1 MVKIQSSSQA
11 EENEGTNMTD
21 ITTISIGRTSG
32 FGSVEDSFYEELT
45 VTYDSISYE
54 YKPGMET
61 EFNKSEEWFYRTTR
75 PAFQE
80 LFRQAAAAAVEGIN
94 RVEEKF
100 VTDIGFTSISVTY
113 ADGTVLGRALYF
125 PEDESE
131 LKECFNYIQ
140 QMVPGGESIPTL
152 LTVREVKKN
161 SALRDFTRSLV
172 QRWKWKDQRPK
183 MPDLPDTLLPPDL
196 PHTLLPPNSPD
207 TLFPPDPPDYPDLS
221 DTLVLPDLPDYP
233 DSSQSDDF

>member
-21 ITTISIGRTSG
+21 ITTISIGRTSD

-45 VTYDSISYE
+45 VTCDSISYE

-152 LTVREVKKN
+152 LTCE
-161 SALRDFTRSLV
+161 
-172 QRWKWKDQRPK
+172 
-183 MPDLPDTLLPPDL
+183 LPR
-196 PHTLLPPNSPD
+196 
-207 TLFPPDPPDYPDLS
+207 
-221 DTLVLPDLPDYP
+221 
-233 DSSQSDDF
+233 

>member
-1 MVKIQSSSQA
+1 MVKIEISSGT

-45 VTYDSISYE
+45 VTCDSISYE

-152 LTVREVKKN
+152 LTCE
-161 SALRDFTRSLV
+161 
-172 QRWKWKDQRPK
+172 
-183 MPDLPDTLLPPDL
+183 LPR
-196 PHTLLPPNSPD
+196 
-207 TLFPPDPPDYPDLS
+207 
-221 DTLVLPDLPDYP
+221 
-233 DSSQSDDF
+233 

>member
-21 ITTISIGRTSG
+21 ITTISIGRTSD

-45 VTYDSISYE
+45 VTCDSISYE

-94 RVEEKF
+94 R
-100 VTDIGFTSISVTY
+100 
-113 ADGTVLGRALYF
+113 
-125 PEDESE
+125 
-131 LKECFNYIQ
+131 
-140 QMVPGGESIPTL
+140 
-152 LTVREVKKN
+152 EVKKN
-161 SALRDFTRSLV
+161 SALGDFTRSLV

-196 PHTLLPPNSPD
+196 PHTLLPP
-207 TLFPPDPPDYPDLS
+207 DPPDYPDLS

-233 DSSQSDDF
+233 DRSQSDDL

>member
-1 MVKIQSSSQA
+1 MVKIEISSGT

-45 VTYDSISYE
+45 VTCDSISYE

-161 SALRDFTRSLV
+161 SALGDFTRSLV
-172 QRWKWKDQRPK
+172 QRWKWKYQRPK
-183 MPDLPDTLLPPDL
+183 LPDP

-207 TLFPPDPPDYPDLS
+207 TFFSLDPPEYPDLPDTLRPPKLPDYPN
-221 DTLVLPDLPDYP
+221 LPDYP
-233 DSSQSDDF
+233 DRSQSDDL